1 MMLRKPSWRELVE
14 EARFVVLTEVIREGR
29 GWPCVQVVCKFT

>member
-1 MMLRKPSWRELVE
+1 MMLRKPSWREPVE

-29 GWPCVQVVCKFT
+29 